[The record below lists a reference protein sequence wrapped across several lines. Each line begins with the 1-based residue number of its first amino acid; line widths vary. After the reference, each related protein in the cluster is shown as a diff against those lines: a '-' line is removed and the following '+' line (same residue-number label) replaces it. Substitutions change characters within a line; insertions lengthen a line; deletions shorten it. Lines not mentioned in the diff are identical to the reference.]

1 MSRAPQRDWETTRFY
16 ERHVRRYGYGYRGL
30 GFGRRSSQE
39 KRFAALASL
48 GELDGARLLDAG
60 CGFGDLLAWL
70 NARGVHPRYTG
81 LDLCAPMI
89 ERCSERFAG
98 TDARFVLGDVL
109 EHEPEA
115 PYDYVVA
122 SGIFGY
128 AAKNTRARIQPTL
141 ERLFAMSEVGIAV
154 NFLSACSPTRSPARL
169 YVHPSDVLEF
179 ALTLTPAVRLDH
191 TYMPNDFTVCM
202 YRSPSW
208 QQAA

>member
-1 MSRAPQRDWETTRFY
+1 MSRAQPRDWETTRFY

-30 GFGRRSSQE
+30 GFGQRSSQE
-39 KRFAALASL
+39 KRFAALAAL
-48 GELDGARLLDAG
+48 GALDGARLLDAG

-89 ERCSERFAG
+89 ERCNERFRGA
-98 TDARFVLGDVL
+98 DVRFILGDVL
-109 EHEPEA
+109 AHEPRE

-128 AAKNTRARIQPTL
+128 AAKGTRARIQPTI

-154 NFLSACSPTRSPARL
+154 NFLSASAPSRSPARL
-169 YVHPSDVLEF
+169 YVHPSDVLQF

-202 YRSPSW
+202 YRRPSW
-208 QQAA
+208 QEER